1 MYSIILL
8 FGFDEDTAQIAASY
22 VWVFCAN
29 QIMFGILQAFIDF
42 LGLIDRE
49 QLGMVFSCSCDV
61 GKVALSAIV
70 LYSTENATLT
80 IVGLVVLANT
90 CLFVFL
96 TIFISSW
103 KEFTRP
109 YEFGMIGELSLRN
122 KDVVKAL
129 IKTGFPL
136 AVGGLLA
143 YAEWEILTIFAAI
156 LGPAE
161 AATWAIL
168 GFVWD
173 VFESTTEAIGDA
185 AEVRCAYQL
194 GKGRPQMAKLSAY
207 KSMLFSIVVSSI
219 ITTVFLCLG
228 GYLPAWLTT
237 DETIQDMLLEL
248 FPLVGLGNV
257 TMTVGMGECLL
268 QLHLIIFVRS

>member
-1 MYSIILL
+1 
-8 FGFDEDTAQIAASY
+8 
-22 VWVFCAN
+22 
-29 QIMFGILQAFIDF
+29 MFGILQAFIDF
-42 LGLIDRE
+42 LGVIDME
-49 QLGMVFSCSCDV
+49 QLGMFFSCSCDV
-61 GKVALSAIV
+61 CKVVLSAIV

-80 IVGLVVLANT
+80 SVGLVVLANT
-90 CLFVFL
+90 CLFIFL
-96 TIFISSW
+96 TIFILSW
-103 KEFTRP
+103 KELTRP
-109 YEFGMIGELSLRN
+109 YKFGMIGELSLRN

-129 IKTGFPL
+129 IKTGLPL

-143 YAEWEILTIFAAI
+143 NAEWEILTIFAAI

-161 AATWAIL
+161 AATWAII
-168 GFVWD
+168 GFVWA

-219 ITTVFLCLG
+219 ITTVFFCLC

-237 DETIQDMLLEL
+237 DGTIQDMLVEL
-248 FPLVGLGNV
+248 FPLLGLGNV

-268 QLHLIIFVRS
+268 PLHLIIFVRS